1 MATGFPADQ
10 GTFFLAFNERGLLSS
25 ISSRKRRRRKFEMEF
40 LKLAIESS
48 SDVSCEV
55 KSWLRTLPPA
65 ALCQAFTIQHGWIA
79 AMLRQMYTTL
89 LKEGEGK
96 FLLIEDNEKT
106 GESECLND
114 YFYFR
119 KQSFARNRG
128 LEKWIRLC
136 DSDDY
141 LDTLT
146 LFIER
151 KEDLE
156 YILKSL
162 DEISKNKAFK
172 TSVKASFDND
182 SKAWMWEC
190 PAWFNSREFHSF
202 DSYLAVILEK
212 AVWVNFYHAKRKDPR
227 KEGET
232 QLFSWDTKR
241 YFKLNEELVNF
252 WEGLEHFKK
261 EEILGDL
268 ETVVKSFQKE
278 RQEIKELSRNK
289 LGPFGFLSNYMSEN
303 SYTAYSHETTFN
315 FEDSQD
321 NYNAIR
327 AEVKTFQEPSCIF
340 KLTEIASFSSAYEFI
355 SFLYLS
361 PLNRAGTMLDIISRR
376 IAQRLTSSFT
386 EKIAEDLILTEEA
399 ETIKKQV
406 KMLSREETKK
416 KKKHK
421 KGKKKRKLSNA
432 SAVSVST
439 TASAATTLS
448 SAYGD
453 EEAEVHYINKLV
465 TGLFKELYNTFEKE
479 VIQEASELS
488 DTDPP
493 GSPQSPCLFPT
504 LNIPSLVL
512 QQKDEEFSI
521 VNSKHKKKT
530 TKKNSKNKSR
540 KTKKLPKSDQE
551 IDLPKQFPKEKEDF
565 RQSVTS
571 SRKPRVSK
579 PSSSSSRLSSLDFP
593 PLSHAVHS
601 SQDLHHQIL
610 FFSQSICNKL
620 SIYSGGRYMLIEKIN
635 EVINSIFPMAH
646 VQLYGSYATGLALI
660 SSDIDICV
668 VGSGLS
674 GSSTIKSAIGEL
686 GRVIS
691 GYPWVEQCQPIPTA
705 SVPVVKLTVDTGYF
719 SGIQDH
725 LKVDITI
732 EDEIEGSC
740 AGLASLFLTREV
752 LILYPYLQP
761 IVLIIKQLLVNSSL
775 NIAYLGGL
783 SSYSII
789 LWAVALMNSLSEI
802 PINTGEL
809 LIKFLK
815 FYGKEF
821 KPDEIGINIFNG
833 G

>member
-10 GTFFLAFNERGLLSS
+10 GTFFLAINERGLLSS

-40 LKLAIESS
+40 LKPALDSS
-48 SDVSCEV
+48 PDLSQEV
-55 KSWLRTLPPA
+55 RSWLRSLPPA
-65 ALCQAFTIQHGWIA
+65 ALCQAFTIQHAWLA
-79 AMLRQMYTTL
+79 AMIRQMYTTL

-96 FLLIEDNEKT
+96 FLLIEDNEKA

-119 KQSFARNRG
+119 KQSVVRNMS
-128 LEKWIRLC
+128 LEKWVRLC

-146 LFIER
+146 LNIER
-151 KEDLE
+151 KDDLE
-156 YILKSL
+156 SILKSL
-162 DEISKNKAFK
+162 DEISKSRVFKSAIKA
-172 TSVKASFDND
+172 TFDSD
-182 SKAWMWEC
+182 SKIWMWEC
-190 PAWFNSREFHSF
+190 PGWFNSREFHSF
-202 DSYLAVILEK
+202 DAFLAVILEK
-212 AVWVNFYHAKRKDPR
+212 SVWINFYHARRKDPR
-227 KEGET
+227 KDSET
-232 QLFSWDTKR
+232 QLFSWDAR
-241 YFKLNEELVNF
+241 RHFKLNEELVNF

-261 EEILGDL
+261 DEILGDL
-268 ETVVKSFQKE
+268 ETIVKSFQQE

-289 LGPFGFLSNYMSEN
+289 LGPFGFLSNYINEN
-303 SYTAYSHETTFN
+303 SYVAYTHESTFN
-315 FEDSQD
+315 FEDTQD
-321 NYNAIR
+321 RYSSIR
-327 AEVKTFQEPSCIF
+327 TEVRSFQVPGCIF

-355 SFLYLS
+355 GFLYLS

-416 KKKHK
+416 KRKHA

-432 SAVSVST
+432 SAVSAST

-448 SAYGD
+448 STCGD

-465 TGLFKELYNTFEKE
+465 AGLFKELYNTFEKE

-488 DTDPP
+488 DPEPP
-493 GSPQSPCLFPT
+493 GSPQTPCLSPT
-504 LNIPSLVL
+504 LQIPSLIL
-512 QQKDEEFSI
+512 TSKDEEFSL
-521 VNSKHKKKT
+521 VNSKSKKKSI
-530 TKKNSKNKSR
+530 KKNSKHKSR
-540 KTKKLPKSDQE
+540 KTKKPKKSEKDSE
-551 IDLPKQFPKEKEDF
+551 PHKPVPKEDCT
-565 RQSVTS
+565 RASASS
-571 SRKPRVSK
+571 SRKVFSSK
-579 PSSSSSRLSSLDFP
+579 PQPSSSRLSNFDFP
-593 PLSHAVHS
+593 PLTHAVHTSHELHSLILNFS
-601 SQDLHHQIL
+601 SNI
-610 FFSQSICNKL
+610 SNKL
-620 SIYSGGRYMLIEKIN
+620 SLYSGGRYMLIEKIN
-635 EVINSIFPMAH
+635 EVINSIFPMGQ

-674 GSSTIKSAIGEL
+674 GSSSIKNAISEM

-691 GYPWVEQCQPIPTA
+691 GYHWVMNCQPIPTA

-719 SGIQDH
+719 SGVPDT

-740 AGLASLFLTREV
+740 AGLASLFLTREL

-761 IVLIIKQLLVNSSL
+761 IVLVIKQLLANNSL
-775 NIAYLGGL
+775 NIPYLGGL

-789 LWAVALMNSLSEI
+789 IWTVALMNSLSEP
-802 PINTGEL
+802 PINAGEL
-809 LIKFLK
+809 LTKFLR
-815 FYGKEF
+815 FYGRDF
-821 KPDEIGINIFNG
+821 KPDEIGINIVNG